1 MNDGFVAALQSAWS
15 LVIGFDARLAQIV
28 ALSLGVSGSACLLA
42 TGLGMAGGA
51 WLAVARFPGHGALVA
66 ALNTLLAL
74 PSVVVG
80 LVVYLLLS
88 RAGPLGSL
96 GLLFTPSA
104 MVVAQT
110 ILVLPVAAALTRQ
123 LVADAWHGNGEQLR
137 SMGAPPLLAALLLLL
152 HERLALVTIAL
163 TTFGRAVSEVG
174 AVMIVGGNIDGVTRV
189 MTTAIALETSKGDLP
204 LALGLGLVLL
214 AVVGAI
220 NALIALVQRRQGSRE
235 AATPAALAPA
245 A

>member
-1 MNDGFVAALQSAWS
+1 MGGGFADSLRAAWDLVA
-15 LVIGFDARLAQIV
+15 GFDARLAEIV
-28 ALSLGVSGSACLLA
+28 GLSLGVSASACALA
-42 TGLGMAGGA
+42 AGFGMAGGA
-51 WLAVARFPGHGALVA
+51 WLAVARFRGHRAIVA

-88 RAGPLGSL
+88 RSGPLGSW
-96 GLLFTPSA
+96 GILFTPRA

-110 ILVLPVAAALTRQ
+110 ILVLPVVAALTRQ
-123 LVADAWHGNGEQLR
+123 LIADAWRGNGEQLR
-137 SMGAPPLLAALLLLL
+137 SMGAGVLASAALLLL
-152 HERLALVTIAL
+152 HERLALVTVLL
-163 TTFGRAVSEVG
+163 TAFGRAISEVG

-214 AVVGAI
+214 GLVGAI
-220 NALIALVQRRQGSRE
+220 NAAIALVQRQQGVHAE
-235 AATPAALAPA
+235 ALGK
-245 A
+245 

>member
-1 MNDGFVAALQSAWS
+1 MGGGFADSLREAWALVS
-15 LVIGFDARLAQIV
+15 GFDARLAEIV
-28 ALSLGVSGSACLLA
+28 ALSLGVSASACMFA
-42 TGLGMAGGA
+42 AGFGMALGA
-51 WLAVARFPGHGALVA
+51 WLAVARFPGHKVIVA

-88 RAGPLGSL
+88 RSGPLGAW
-96 GLLFTPSA
+96 GILFTPKA

-110 ILVLPVAAALTRQ
+110 ILVLPVVAALTRQ
-123 LVADAWHGNGEQLR
+123 LVADAWRGNGEQLR
-137 SMGAPPLLAALLLLL
+137 SMGAGTLTAAMLLLL
-152 HERLALVTIAL
+152 HERLALVTVLL
-163 TTFGRAVSEVG
+163 TAFGRAISEVG

-204 LALGLGLVLL
+204 LALGLGFVLL

-220 NALIALVQRRQGSRE
+220 NAAIALMQHQSGAHAQ
-235 AATPAALAPA
+235 AAGR
-245 A
+245 

>member
-1 MNDGFVAALQSAWS
+1 MGGGFADSLRAAWS
-15 LVIGFDARLAQIV
+15 LVAGFDARLAEIV
-28 ALSLGVSGSACLLA
+28 GLSLGVSASACALA
-42 TGLGMAGGA
+42 AGFGMAGGA
-51 WLAVARFPGHGALVA
+51 WLAVARFRGHRAIVA

-88 RAGPLGSL
+88 RSGPLGSL
-96 GLLFTPSA
+96 GILFTPRA

-110 ILVLPVAAALTRQ
+110 ILVLPVVAALTRQ
-123 LVADAWHGNGEQLR
+123 LIADAWRGNGEQLR
-137 SMGAPPLLAALLLLL
+137 SMGAGVLASAALLLL
-152 HERLALVTIAL
+152 HERLALVTVLL
-163 TTFGRAVSEVG
+163 TAFGRAISEVG

-214 AVVGAI
+214 GLVGAI
-220 NALIALVQRRQGSRE
+220 NAAIALVQRQQGVHAE
-235 AATPAALAPA
+235 ALGK
-245 A
+245 